1 MKRSGGPMLSTGER
15 GRPMVCAMKR
25 TIGCLLA
32 FVFLGIAAGCA
43 TNTEVERTKLPGVD
57 KPAAE
62 TKTGN

>member
-1 MKRSGGPMLSTGER
+1 MKNAL
-15 GRPMVCAMKR
+15 KR

-32 FVFLGIAAGCA
+32 LVFLGIAAGCA